1 MADKKNT
8 SSLAGLVSLLVAVY
22 NKALMSISNRSSSP
36 VSTNAGLTWREKLTQ
51 YILLTRLNRPIG
63 IYLLLW
69 PTLVALWIAAQ
80 GTPYLDV
87 LFVFVVGV
95 VLMRSAGCV
104 INDIADRNIDPHVK
118 RTSERPIATGKV
130 SLREAI
136 ILFFVLCLLAFM
148 LVLLMNRLTIYLS
161 FGGVMLA
168 AAYPFMKRYTY
179 LPQVFLGAAF
189 AWAIPMAFAAQSN
202 AVPADAW
209 ILFIAIV
216 LWATAYDTMYAMVDR
231 DDDIRI
237 GVKSTAILF
246 GDLDRVI
253 IAIIQ
258 MMVFVALIMLGQRQE
273 LGMYYHTGLALAAA
287 LAGYQQYLI
296 RTRKRQACLKAFL
309 NNHWFGLVIFAGVVF
324 DYL

>member
-1 MADKKNT
+1 MSKSIRL
-8 SSLAGLVSLLVAVY
+8 SSAIASIAGSVS
-22 NKALMSISNRSSSP
+22 
-36 VSTNAGLTWREKLTQ
+36 REKLMQ

-69 PTLVALWIAAQ
+69 PTLVALWIAAP
-80 GTPYLDV
+80 GTPDLDV
-87 LFVFVVGV
+87 LFVFVAGV

-104 INDIADRNIDPHVK
+104 INDYADRDIDPHVK
-118 RTSERPIATGKV
+118 RTSARPIATGKV
-130 SLREAI
+130 SPREAI
-136 ILFFVLCLLAFM
+136 ILFIVLCLFAFL

-161 FGGVMLA
+161 LGGVLLA
-168 AAYPFMKRYTY
+168 AIYPFMKRYTY

-209 ILFIAIV
+209 VLFIATV

-246 GDLDRVI
+246 GDLDRII

-258 MMVFVALIMLGQRQE
+258 AMIFVAMIMLGQNLE
-273 LGMYYHTGLALAAA
+273 LGVYYYTGLGLAAA

-296 RTRKRQACLKAFL
+296 RTRKRDACLKAFL

>member
-1 MADKKNT
+1 MSKSIRF
-8 SSLAGLVSLLVAVY
+8 SSAVGIIAGSVS
-22 NKALMSISNRSSSP
+22 
-36 VSTNAGLTWREKLTQ
+36 REKLMQ

-69 PTLVALWIAAQ
+69 PTLIALWIAAT
-80 GTPYLDV
+80 GTPDLDV
-87 LFVFVVGV
+87 LFVFVAGV
-95 VLMRSAGCV
+95 VLMRSAGCA
-104 INDIADRNIDPHVK
+104 INDYADRNIDSHVK

-130 SLREAI
+130 SPREAI
-136 ILFFVLCLLAFM
+136 ILFIVLCLFAFL

-161 FGGVMLA
+161 LGGVLLA
-168 AAYPFMKRYTY
+168 AIYPFMKRYTY

-202 AVPADAW
+202 AVPANAW
-209 ILFIAIV
+209 VLFIATV

-246 GDLDRVI
+246 GDLDRII

-258 MMVFVALIMLGQRQE
+258 MMIFVAMIMLGQKLE
-273 LGMYYHTGLALAAA
+273 LGVYYYTGLALAAA

-296 RTRKRQACLKAFL
+296 RTRKREACLKAFL

>member
-1 MADKKNT
+1 MSKPNRPPSA
-8 SSLAGLVSLLVAVY
+8 VA
-22 NKALMSISNRSSSP
+22 P
-36 VSTNAGLTWREKLTQ
+36 VWREKLTL
-51 YILLTRLNRPIG
+51 YIQLTRLDRPIG

-80 GTPYLDV
+80 GIPDLDV
-87 LFVFVVGV
+87 LFVFVLGV

-104 INDIADRNIDPHVK
+104 INDFADRKIDPHVK
-118 RTSERPIATGKV
+118 RTAARPLATGKV
-130 SLREAI
+130 TPREAV
-136 ILFFVLCLLAFM
+136 ILFAVLCLLAFI

-161 FGGVMLA
+161 FGGVLLA
-168 AAYPFMKRYTY
+168 AIYPFMKRYTY

-209 ILFIAIV
+209 VLFLATV

-258 MMVFVALIMLGQRQE
+258 AMIFAALIMLGQSQE
-273 LGMYYHTGLALAAA
+273 LGLFYYSGLALAAA
-287 LAGYQQYLI
+287 LTGYQQYLI
-296 RTRKRQACLKAFL
+296 RARKREACLQAFL
-309 NNHWFGLVIFAGVVF
+309 NNHWFGLAIFAGVVL
-324 DYL
+324 DYM

>member
-1 MADKKNT
+1 MADKKASNRR
-8 SSLAGLVSLLVAVY
+8 GLVSLAIAVY
-22 NKALMSISNRSSSP
+22 NKALMSKSIRFSSA
-36 VSTNAGLTWREKLTQ
+36 VDIIAGSVNREKLTQ

-69 PTLVALWIAAQ
+69 PTLVALWIAAP
-80 GTPYLDV
+80 GTPNLDV
-87 LFVFVVGV
+87 LFVFVAGV

-104 INDIADRNIDPHVK
+104 INDYADRGIDPHVK
-118 RTSERPIATGKV
+118 RTSTRPIATGKV
-130 SLREAI
+130 SPREAI
-136 ILFFVLCLLAFM
+136 ALFIVLCLIAFL

-161 FGGVMLA
+161 LGGVLLA
-168 AAYPFMKRYTY
+168 AIYPFMKRYTY

-209 ILFIAIV
+209 ILFLATV

-246 GDLDRVI
+246 GDLDRII

-258 MMVFVALIMLGQRQE
+258 MMIFVAMIMLGQKLE
-273 LGMYYHTGLALAAA
+273 LGVYYYTGLALAAA

-296 RTRKRQACLKAFL
+296 RTRKREACLKAFL